1 MPGGQVTSFLVTEA
15 ASHGVKLPQQK
26 TVERY
31 GITVDEWLALLHNQ
45 GWCCPVCRKH
55 KGVQWT
61 TDHEHVRGWK
71 AMPPEQRRR
80 YVRGILC
87 RHCNW
92 KVVHSRLTAEQARR
106 IATYLEAYEA
116 RRDS

>member
-1 MPGGQVTSFLVTEA
+1 MTTYLTYLETEA
-15 ASHGVKLPQQK
+15 RQRGVKLPSK
-26 TVERY
+26 ATAARY

-45 GWCCPVCRKH
+45 GWMCPICTKH
-55 KGVQWT
+55 RGVQWT

-71 AMPPEQRRR
+71 SMPPEERRR

-92 KVVHSRLTAEQARR
+92 KVVHSRLTSAQARR
-106 IATYLEAYEA
+106 IAEYIEAYEA
-116 RRDS
+116 RRDA